1 MPNIFDTSGAVQA
14 VTANQTPI
22 QQGVV
27 DNSTAAAIK
36 AVGDIGGQ
44 AVKQIGT
51 QNVMSEARNILE
63 HPESID
69 VPEIA
74 PYMDRLGKIADN
86 VKAGMQRNKAQIMAR
101 KVIAEAI
108 NQHPFYA
115 KEIRERASGLF
126 GIGAG
131 SSTGAKVT
139 QSPEEKALADYREG
153 VTKVQ
158 LEYGVSQDAAQK
170 IIKEKQQ
177 SELRKL
183 NAENFTDDIYI
194 GVNEA
199 TTQMQ
204 DQIFKTV
211 FQSPQGT
218 LTLEQQH
225 GMSINIDRSA
235 VQLQKALMQS
245 AANRGAITKDTFETI
260 NNQVNQY
267 KTNMKSL
274 VTDQGVL
281 KWMKDHNELSSQLIT
296 AWGNQNYGGLKF
308 LAETKILPESTKE
321 LMFRATGNDERAKAL
336 IQNNPILSDMLASS
350 ADLGVRVRKAFGGV
364 MNDMVDSPDT
374 EQHTREI
381 NKISGNDK
389 VVATSLI
396 VNDKASGAKFNH
408 EMVKTHR
415 AGSQTAIDKMLHSAP
430 ENIIRWTTPQY
441 QAEWAGDTQLKNE
454 TIDHE
459 LDVVSRSLRGRIF
472 SQIEDAGEFD
482 AITFHEP
489 RAELEEVQG
498 FTTAYGAGASAP
510 EFSVVGVEDNYIR
523 SRLTDMYRVLKMNP
537 DIWEGKADSASEYI
551 NNLIKR
557 PVNWRM
563 STQMRKN
570 KSENL
575 GLGEKGDDGVNR
587 TSANS

>member
-44 AVKQIGT
+44 AVKQIGS
-51 QNVMSEARNILE
+51 QKVLSEARNILE

-69 VPEIA
+69 IPEIA

-131 SSTGAKVT
+131 SAAGGATVT
-139 QSPEEKALADYREG
+139 ASPEEKALNDYREA
-153 VTKVQ
+153 VTKTQ
-158 LEYGVSQDAAQK
+158 LEYGISQDAAQK

-204 DQIFKTV
+204 DTIFKTV
-211 FQSPQGT
+211 FQSPTGT
-218 LTLEQQH
+218 LSLEQQH
-225 GMSINIDRSA
+225 SMGINIDRSA
-235 VQLQKALMQS
+235 VQLQKALMQ
-245 AANRGAITKDTFETI
+245 AASNRGAITKDTFETI
-260 NNQVNQY
+260 NTQVNQY

-274 VTDQGVL
+274 LTDQGVL
-281 KWMKDHNELSSQLIT
+281 KWMKDHNELSSQMIT

-308 LAETKILPESTKE
+308 LAETKILPESAKE
-321 LMFRATGNDERAKAL
+321 LLFRAVGNDERAKAL
-336 IQNNPILSDMLASS
+336 IQNNPMLNQMLAGS
-350 ADLGVRVRKAFGGV
+350 ANLSIQIRRAFGGV
-364 MNDMVDSPDT
+364 VNDMTGTPDD
-374 EQHTREI
+374 ENHQVQV
-381 NKISGNDK
+381 NKISDNDK
-389 VVATSLI
+389 VVATSLM
-396 VNDKASGAKFNH
+396 VNDKATGAKFNH
-408 EMVKTHR
+408 GIVKENQAAQGTV
-415 AGSQTAIDKMLHSAP
+415 DKMLATSP
-430 ENIIRWTTPQY
+430 ENIIRWVTPQY
-441 QAEWAGDTQLKNE
+441 QAEWAGDKQFMNQ

-459 LDVVSRSLRGRIF
+459 LDVVSKSLRGRIF
-472 SQIEDAGEFD
+472 AQIEDAGEFD
-482 AITFHEP
+482 AITFTEP
-489 RAELEEVQG
+489 RAQLEDVPG
-498 FTTAYGAGASAP
+498 ISRAYGAGQDAP
-510 EFSVVGVEDNYIR
+510 EFSVSGVQDNYIR
-523 SRLTDMYRVLKMNP
+523 SRLMDMYRVLKANP
-537 DIWEGKADSASEYI
+537 EIWEGKTESASEYI

-563 STQMRKN
+563 STQMRVN
-570 KSENL
+570 KSKNL
-575 GLGEKGDDGVNR
+575 GLGEKGDDGVNK
-587 TSANS
+587 TTAAS